1 MKRIGAVE
9 TGWIFGASL
18 LGAIGLAACGIT
30 PEASARPVETRS
42 VNQNAADQRG
52 TLGYYR
58 QPAIHAQTVVF
69 VSEGDLWKVGTSG
82 GVATRLTSHDGV
94 ESHPV
99 ISPDGRSVAFA
110 GQYEGPTEVYVLPLD
125 GGLPRRVTWEGAG
138 SDRRLR
144 PVSWT
149 PDGKLV
155 YTTTAHSTLPH
166 VQLVVADLAANTHER
181 VELSQASDG
190 VFNAQGDLFFTRLPF
205 QGSYARRY
213 VGGSVEQ
220 IWSFSS
226 GAEEAAALT
235 LDYDGTSRD
244 PMWWDGRVYFT
255 TDRDGTMNIWSMR
268 PDGTDLRQ
276 HTQHVGW
283 DVLGPNLSG
292 GRIVYQHQADLRVL
306 DLASG
311 EDRPLAITIASDF
324 DRSQERW
331 VTEPIDYLTDVDLSP
346 SGDRIAMVAR
356 GEVFVAPAG
365 EGRIVRVTRRPD
377 VRYRMAR
384 FMPDGETLLL
394 LSDESGEVEFWTT
407 SADGQGDF
415 EQVTDNAEILRWEGV
430 PSPDGKLIAHTD
442 KFFRL
447 WMLDTETGENKLI
460 EESPTWNITEMSW
473 APGGRWLLYTYPER
487 NRNAVLRIYD
497 AESGTTHQL
506 TTDRYNSYD
515 GSWHPGGEWIYFLSD
530 RNLRS
535 LVGSPWGSRQPEPF
549 FDRQMVLMGIAL
561 QPGLKSPFAPETE
574 LDRNPTP
581 NKADD
586 TEDSGPNETTDETGD
601 ETADEQSTEEA
612 GEEAAADDASET
624 IEIDFEGIR
633 ARLIELPAGAG
644 NYSNL
649 FVTESHAFFGS
660 IDDLHSRETHLK
672 SFELSGS
679 DPETKTVASGIGS
692 FQPSDDR
699 SKMLVRRGNAL
710 FIVPTSGGPVQLNG
724 DTDVDLRGWTM
735 SFDPR
740 EEWRQMFVE
749 SWRLMRDYFYDRDM
763 HGVDWRAELDR
774 HLPFVDRVADR
785 RELSDLIAQMVGEI
799 GALHH
804 FVYGGDLEQTQ
815 QRIAPASLGAR
826 LKRDEAAGG
835 VVIEHIFGNDPD
847 EPERRGPLARLDL
860 DIQAGDVI
868 TMINGV
874 RVLDAPDHGALLRAE
889 AGRQVRLR
897 IRDAADGTE
906 RDVIVIPESQGRS
919 ADRRYHEWQYTRRLR
934 TEEASGG
941 RIGYVHLR
949 AMGTGDMADFVRG
962 FYPIFQREGLIID
975 VRHNNGGNIDSWI
988 ISRLLRKAWSFWQG
1002 NAGEPYWNMQY
1013 AFRGHLVVLID
1024 DNTAS
1029 DGEAFAEGVKRLDL
1043 GEVIGMRSWGG
1054 GIWLTSSNFLVDGG
1068 IATAAEF
1075 GVFGPEGAWLIE
1087 NIGVEPDIEVDN
1099 PPHETFHG
1107 ADRQLDTAIE
1117 FLLRK
1122 IEQEPIPQPQA
1133 PEGKDLSLPAWRG
1146 R

>member
-1 MKRIGAVE
+1 MKRIGMVGS
-9 TGWIFGASL
+9 GWMLGGAFGISV
-18 LGAIGLAACGIT
+18 GLAACGVA
-30 PEASARPVETRS
+30 PEAIARQNGPGPVDEAEP
-42 VNQNAADQRG
+42 VQQQG

-58 QPAIHAQTVVF
+58 QPAIHADTVVF
-69 VSEGDLWKVGTSG
+69 VSEGDLWKVGIGG

-94 ESHPV
+94 ESFPV
-99 ISPDGRSVAFA
+99 ISPDGSRVAFSA
-110 GQYEGPTEVYVLPLD
+110 QYEGPTEVYVMPIS
-125 GGLPRRVTWEGAG
+125 GGLPQRVTWEGAG
-138 SDRRLR
+138 GDRRLR

-149 PDGKLV
+149 PDGDLV
-155 YTTTAHSTLPH
+155 YTTRAHSTLPDM
-166 VQLVVADLAANTHER
+166 QLVVADLDENTHEL

-190 VFNAQGDLFFTRLPF
+190 VFSGDGTLFFTRLPF
-205 QGSYARRY
+205 QGSHARRY

-220 IWSFSS
+220 IWSFAP
-226 GAEEAAALT
+226 GDDEATPLT

-255 TDRDGTMNIWSMR
+255 TDRDGALNIWSMR
-268 PDGTDLRQ
+268 PDGTGLEQ
-276 HTQHVGW
+276 HTSHVGW
-283 DVLGPNLSG
+283 DVLGPKQSG
-292 GRIVYQHQADLRVL
+292 GRIVYQHQAGLRVL

-311 EDRPLAITIASDF
+311 EDRGLPITIASDF
-324 DRSQERW
+324 DRAQERW
-331 VTEPIDYLTDVDLSP
+331 ITEPMDYLTDTDLSP
-346 SGDRIAMVAR
+346 NGDRVAMVAR

-407 SADGQGDF
+407 SADGLGEF
-415 EQVTDNAEILRWEGV
+415 EQVTDDAEILRWEGV
-430 PSPDGKLIAHTD
+430 PSPDGTLIAHTD

-447 WMLDTETGENKLI
+447 WMLDTETGESTLI

-473 APGGRWLLYTYPER
+473 APNGRWLLYTYYEL
-487 NRNAVLRIYD
+487 NRNAVLRVYD
-497 AESGTTHQL
+497 AESGTTHQI
-506 TTDRYNSYD
+506 TTDRYNSFS

-535 LVGSPWGSRQPEPF
+535 LVGSPWGSRGPEPF
-549 FDRQMVLMGIAL
+549 FDREIVLMGVAL

-574 LDRNPTP
+574 LDRESAN
-581 NKADD
+581 
-586 TEDSGPNETTDETGD
+586 
-601 ETADEQSTEEA
+601 EEA
-612 GEEAAADDASET
+612 EEAAEGEPAEASGEEEPADETEVADESEDAEASDEPET
-624 IEIDFEGIR
+624 IAIDFEGIQD
-633 ARLIELPAGAG
+633 RLIRLPAPAG

-649 FVTESHAFFGS
+649 FVTESHAFFDS
-660 IDDLHSRETHLK
+660 VDDLHGRETLLK

-679 DPETKTVASGIGS
+679 DPELTTVASGIGS

-699 SKMLVRRGNAL
+699 SKMLIRKGNGL
-710 FIVPTSGGPVQLNG
+710 FIVPTSGGPVQLNNES
-724 DTDVDLRGWTM
+724 DVDLRGWTM

-763 HGVDWRAELDR
+763 HSVDWQAELDR
-774 HLPFVDRVADR
+774 HLPLVDRVADR
-785 RELSDLIAQMVGEI
+785 RELSDLIAQMVSEI

-804 FVYGGDLEQTQ
+804 FVYGGDLERTDE
-815 QRIAPASLGAR
+815 RIAPASLGAR
-826 LKRDEAAGG
+826 LTRDENAGG
-835 VVIEHIFGNDPD
+835 AVIEHIFGVDPD
-847 EPERRGPLARLDL
+847 EPERRGPLARMDL
-860 DIQAGDVI
+860 GIEVGDVI

-874 RVLDAPDHGALLRAE
+874 RVLDAPDHGALLRTE
-889 AGRQVRLR
+889 AGKQVRLR
-897 IRDAADGTE
+897 IKDGEDGTE
-906 RDVIVIPESQGRS
+906 RDVIVIPESQGES
-919 ADRRYHEWQYTRRLR
+919 SDRRYHEWEYTRRLR
-934 TEEASGG
+934 TEEASDG

-962 FYPIFQREGLIID
+962 FYPVFQREGLIID

-1002 NAGEPYWNMQY
+1002 NAGAPYWNMQY
-1013 AFRGHLVVLID
+1013 AFRGHLAVLID

-1054 GIWLTSSNFLVDGG
+1054 GIWLTSSNYLVDGG

-1075 GVFGPEGAWLIE
+1075 GVFGPEGVWLIE

-1117 FLLRK
+1117 FLLKK
-1122 IEQEPIPQPQA
+1122 IEKEPIPQPEA
-1133 PEGKDLSLPAWRG
+1133 PEGKDLSLPAWR
-1146 R
+1146 RR